1 LNKVKTNIDCEI
13 ERINFLQ
20 IASKLASERNEKLY
34 IVGGF
39 VRDIIIGKA
48 PKDIDF
54 LIVGDGIAFANE
66 FASQLGMAEIQ
77 LYKNFGT
84 AHFYYQGYD
93 LEFVMARKESYERQS
108 RNPVVE
114 YGSFLDDI
122 SRRDFTINTLA
133 VSLNANDYG
142 RIIDTYN
149 SIEDLQARII
159 RTPIDPLKTFEDDP
173 LRILRAFRFAA
184 KLEFQIHP
192 DTLNAIKE
200 KAERLKIITQE
211 RISDEF
217 LKIMSYDKPSVGL
230 IALFEA
236 GIFKII
242 FPELHQM
249 GGVEQR
255 KDFHHKDV
263 FYHTCEVVDNIAL
276 KTDNLWLRMAALLHD
291 VAKPATK
298 KFVEEIGWTFHGHEE
313 LGVRFAKN
321 IFIRMKFP
329 LNHLQYVQKLIRLH
343 LRPIALVDDEVTDAA
358 IRRLIVQVGD
368 DLDDLFELC
377 RADIT
382 SKNQLKVNKYLQN
395 YDKVVQKIFEV
406 REKDKLRNFQSP
418 VHGDEIMKLFNI
430 PPSKLIGEI
439 KAEIENAIL
448 DGTIPNEYDA
458 AYNYLLNIKNKFNL
472 G

>member
-1 LNKVKTNIDCEI
+1 MDINYEI

-20 IASKLASERNEKLY
+20 IASKLAGERNENLY

-39 VRDIIIGKA
+39 VRDILIGKA

-66 FASQLGMAEIQ
+66 FASQLGIDEIQ

-84 AHFYYQGYD
+84 AHFFYQGYD

-133 VSLNANDYG
+133 VSLNAYDYG

-358 IRRLIVQVGD
+358 IRRLIVQAGD

-395 YDKVVQKIFEV
+395 YNKVVQKIFEV